1 MLFRSLENL
10 IEELKFFFNDNNLSK
25 SRFAKIIEVI
35 DTIMNNELL
44 TIDELY
50 RYSEAMDLKDTLN
63 YFKEEN
69 TQEEFLVLEKLFG
82 SYQNVVSYGHT
93 DNFLDYQPPIIK
105 DKVEVVHGKVVE
117 EIKLYCTDDTSDKVY
132 NVQIEKVN
140 NGYVVNYQ
148 NGKRNSNLTEGTK
161 TEAPLSLENAKEI
174 FDALVKSKNKY
185 TTDPSGVVKTTKLK
199 IK

>member
-1 MLFRSLENL
+1 
-10 IEELKFFFNDNNLSK
+10 
-25 SRFAKIIEVI
+25 
-35 DTIMNNELL
+35 MNNELL